1 MSASIGQSIEA
12 VCKEKGIDR
21 DVVIEAVKEAV
32 RAAARK
38 QFKSGE
44 EIQVEWS
51 PETGLEI
58 FASKVVVETVENE
71 GRELSLGEAR
81 ELAGDE
87 VEIGDELQ
95 LPLPVEDMGR
105 IAAQTAKQIL
115 FQKVR
120 DAERANIYEQYIDKV
135 GDLVNGYV
143 KRFERG
149 DIIVDL
155 GTVEALL
162 PRNQQSR
169 GETWNQGERIR
180 VVIDDVSKESKG
192 PQVIVSRTSPEI
204 LKRLFEMEV
213 PEIYDGTV
221 VIKSAVREPGERAK
235 IAVASTERD
244 VDPVGA
250 CVGMKGSRVQ
260 AIIRELRG
268 EKIDIIEWSD
278 EPSVFAANALSPAK
292 VNQVR
297 ITDIEHRQMEVI
309 VNEDQ
314 LSLAIGK
321 RGQNVRLATKLVGW
335 NIDIRSEE
343 ELKREVA
350 AQMGAM
356 IASGESVPLERLE
369 GMNPAMVSTL
379 ADHGIDDIESLANAT
394 VDDIADFLDVS
405 IDQAEA
411 LIGAAQTVV
420 ESARVAAESE
430 GAEGEEAQSEETGEA
445 GAASEQTP
453 ASAEAGV
460 TESSVD
466 AVAAAG
472 GAGTGGEEPPGVE
485 GERPAAGP
493 EGETGF
499 ESEEGRTV
507 EQHAASFEADPNA
520 DAGEVEPSEAM
531 IAEGYDEAVETQPP
545 FMAED
550 LSPDNLLAKDAA
562 EPVAATEV
570 EQMSADE
577 LLLQGAGRDLR
588 PDTITP
594 APDIFSAEAA
604 VIQNHGAYTEEE
616 RPSTLDAETSGVA
629 GATVREGEEADEE
642 SLVAPA
648 ALDETEEGET
658 EVASPVADL
667 GGEASAPE
675 VQVSSAPTPAGR
687 GEPTPVENVA
697 EDEAEDASGNV
708 E

>member
-1 MSASIGQSIEA
+1 
-12 VCKEKGIDR
+12 
-21 DVVIEAVKEAV
+21 
-32 RAAARK
+32 
-38 QFKSGE
+38 
-44 EIQVEWS
+44 
-51 PETGLEI
+51 
-58 FASKVVVETVENE
+58 
-71 GRELSLGEAR
+71 
-81 ELAGDE
+81 
-87 VEIGDELQ
+87 
-95 LPLPVEDMGR
+95 MGR

-155 GTVEALL
+155 GTVESVLT
-162 PRNQQSR
+162 RNGQSR
-169 GETWNQGERIR
+169 GEQWNQGERVR

-192 PQVIVSRTSPEI
+192 PQVVVSRTSPEL

-356 IASGESVPLERLE
+356 IASGESVPLERLQ
-369 GMNPAMVSTL
+369 GMNPSMVSTL
-379 ADHGIDDIESLANAT
+379 ANHGVEDIEGLANAT
-394 VDDIADFLDVS
+394 VDNIAEFLDVS

-411 LIGAAQTVV
+411 LIGAAAAVV
-420 ESARVAAESE
+420 EQARATAEAE
-430 GAEGEEAQSEETGEA
+430 AAEGEGGEESPETAGASAGGEA
-445 GAASEQTP
+445 ADASANEPEGAT
-453 ASAEAGV
+453 AEAG
-460 TESSVD
+460 
-466 AVAAAG
+466 
-472 GAGTGGEEPPGVE
+472 
-485 GERPAAGP
+485 
-493 EGETGF
+493 
-499 ESEEGRTV
+499 EEGRTI
-507 EQHAASFEADPNA
+507 EQHAASIEADPEA
-520 DAGEVEPSEAM
+520 DDREVEPSEAS
-531 IAEGYDEAVETQPP
+531 IAEGYDEAARTRPP
-545 FMAED
+545 FLAED
-550 LSPDNLLAKDAA
+550 LSPDNIMAHDSA
-562 EPVAATEV
+562 EPVAMTEV

-577 LLLQGAGRDLR
+577 LILQGAGRDLR

-594 APDIFSAEAA
+594 APDIFSTEAA
-604 VIQNHGAYTEEE
+604 VIQNTGSFVEEE
-616 RPSTLDAETSGVA
+616 RPSTLDAEGEGVPGAVVQTSGEEYEDSPISPRA
-629 GATVREGEEADEE
+629 GFAT
-642 SLVAPA
+642 
-648 ALDETEEGET
+648 
-658 EVASPVADL
+658 
-667 GGEASAPE
+667 EASAPE
-675 VQVSSAPTPAGR
+675 AQNSSEPAAPSE
-687 GEPTPVENVA
+687 GEPAPVENVSD
-697 EDEAEDASGNV
+697 DEADDAPAV